1 MGTSINL
8 LSSSPIAMPRC
19 SLIYYNCSLNRSS
32 LFRGFKFTSKR
43 PSNGDLSWTSHRQV
57 VSCTVEDVHNQRRS
71 LESLFHHNKV
81 IQEEINEE
89 SVGKYLAEKDIGDN
103 PHCPHCLANGAVLC
117 CTCSG
122 SGLYVDSILES
133 QGIIVK
139 VECLGCGGTG
149 NVLCS
154 ECGGRGHLGHTC

>member
-1 MGTSINL
+1 M
-8 LSSSPIAMPRC
+8 
-19 SLIYYNCSLNRSS
+19 
-32 LFRGFKFTSKR
+32 FRGFKFTSKR
-43 PSNGDLSWTSHRQV
+43 PPNGDLSWRQV
-57 VSCTVEDVHNQRRS
+57 VSYAAKDAHNKQHS
-71 LESLFHHNKV
+71 LESLFHHDKV
-81 IQEEINEE
+81 IREEINEKP
-89 SVGKYLAEKDIGDN
+89 VALYLAVKDIGDN

-149 NVLCS
+149 DVLCS
-154 ECGGRGHLGHTC
+154 KCGGRGHLGHTC